1 MSMEWYA
8 RAGARSERPERVRL
22 EPAVVESVLEAPS
35 ASAVEAS
42 AREMAMEVEWR
53 EEKMRV
59 MSSLITPLV
68 ALAAALSPA
77 EAMVT
82 VPATAVIARVC
93 LRTSRAGMEP
103 ELGRE

>member
-1 MSMEWYA
+1 
-8 RAGARSERPERVRL
+8 
-22 EPAVVESVLEAPS
+22 
-35 ASAVEAS
+35 
-42 AREMAMEVEWR
+42 
-53 EEKMRV
+53 MRV